1 VFPCANHDE
10 TTSRV
15 LELREPMA
23 TPDVEAASKAYAEIE
38 RLTKKLKDAEDG
50 AARALVSVGPL
61 PILSDERLKRLYCA

>member
-1 VFPCANHDE
+1 
-10 TTSRV
+10 
-15 LELREPMA
+15 MA